1 MPSNFNRNIT
11 NIEPPLEQSMESRK
25 AITDF
30 LFINDIHERVDFA
43 FVLGSPSLISVEPA
57 IELYQKG
64 FTQQLII
71 SGHGPQINTNPN
83 IIPEA
88 QLLKE
93 YAIKRG
99 IPADRI
105 LIETK
110 ATNTLENFRNSN
122 LLIESQIGWSSISKV
137 AICGKPFHMR
147 RALMTARTQWPSHV
161 QLLMTP
167 SNHPD
172 DPNAQTW
179 WQSNAGKAH
188 VFKELNAISIYAMK
202 GDIGDF

>member
-1 MPSNFNRNIT
+1 MPSLNV
-11 NIEPPLEQSMESRK
+11 PGSRS
-25 AITDF
+25 AITKF
-30 LFINDIHERVDFA
+30 LFISDPCEPVDFA
-43 FVLGSPSLISVEPA
+43 FVLGSPSHTSIEPA

-64 FTQQLII
+64 FTKLIVV
-71 SGHGPQINTNPN
+71 SGLGPQHQANP
-83 IIPEA
+83 IPEA
-88 QLLKE
+88 QFLRD
-93 YAIKRG
+93 YAIRRG
-99 IPADRI
+99 VPADRI
-105 LIETK
+105 LMETQ
-110 ATNTLENFRNSN
+110 ATNTLENFRNSSKF
-122 LLIESQIGWSSISKV
+122 IDDHIGWNAVAKV

-147 RALMTARTQWPSHV
+147 RALMTARMHWPSHV
-161 QLLMTP
+161 QLLMIP

>member
-1 MPSNFNRNIT
+1 
-11 NIEPPLEQSMESRK
+11 MESRK

-30 LFINDIHERVDFA
+30 LFIKDDHEPVDFA
-43 FVLGSPSLISVEPA
+43 FVLGSPSLTSVEPA
-57 IELYQKG
+57 IDLYQEG
-64 FTQQLII
+64 FTQKLII
-71 SGHGPQINTNPN
+71 SGCGPQNNTSLNA
-83 IIPEA
+83 IPEA
-88 QLLKE
+88 QFLKE
-93 YAIKRG
+93 YAISRG
-99 IPADRI
+99 IPADSI
-105 LIETK
+105 LIEIK
-110 ATNTLENFRNSN
+110 AANTLENFRNSN
-122 LLIESQIGWSSISKV
+122 QLIESQIGWDSISKV

-161 QLLMTP
+161 KLLMMP

-179 WQSNAGKAH
+179 WQSNAGKAY